1 MASLHGGPTP
11 CIQPIK
17 KVLLLFLNK
26 KHAKKKKKKSN
37 KINMC
42 VCVLGHDL
50 ENNFHALQKHLK

>member
-1 MASLHGGPTP
+1 M
-11 CIQPIK
+11 K
-17 KVLLLFLNK
+17 KKKKKLLLNHWQLK